1 MHRRAALAAPF
12 LLAGLRPA
20 SAQDA
25 RHLTIG
31 QSTNPSSI
39 DPHFFNGTPT
49 KALSAHLFDRL
60 VEQTPDTKLVPG
72 LALSWNT
79 LSDTVWEF
87 RLRPGVVFSDGHPL
101 TTDDVA
107 FTIERAP
114 NVPNSPGGFG
124 GVVRSIKRVE
134 IVDPLVIRFHTE
146 APAPNLPNDLSNLA
160 IISRHVGTG
169 AATEDY
175 NSGRAAI
182 GSGPYKLIRFVP
194 NERCEMERNDAW
206 WGPKPAWER
215 VTLRFIPN
223 APARSAALL
232 SGSVDMIDL
241 PSAND
246 IPVFRR
252 DPRFSV
258 VSRESTR
265 MVYIALDQG
274 RVEASPFVTDNAGR
288 VLPQNPLRELK
299 VRRALS
305 LAVNRTALAERIMQ
319 GTAVPTGQWMQRG
332 AWSYNPAISVP
343 PFDPDGAKRL
353 LAGAGFPQG
362 FRLTLHAAVDGRPT
376 DPATAQAV
384 AQMWTRIGV
393 QTAVETMP
401 ANSYNARG
409 ARQEFSAGIW
419 AWGSNS
425 GEAGYALVNVF
436 GTPDRAKGTGGYNR
450 SMYSNPDIDR
460 LRDRALS
467 TLDDTRREQLLMQAM
482 ADTMADV
489 AVVPLYQMVNFW
501 VTKRG
506 ITYEASGHE
515 RNMAMLARPLA

>member
-1 MHRRAALAAPF
+1 MMQRRALLATPF
-12 LLAGLRPA
+12 LAGLRPA
-20 SAQDA
+20 WAQDA

-31 QSTNPSSI
+31 QSNNPSSV

-72 LALSWNT
+72 LATSWT
-79 LSDTVWEF
+79 TPSETVWEF
-87 RLRPGVVFSDGHPL
+87 RLRPGVTFTDGRPL

-114 NVPNSPGGFG
+114 NVPNSPGGFA

-146 APAPNLPNDLSNLA
+146 APTPNLPNDLSNLA

-182 GSGPYKLIRFVP
+182 GSGPYKLVRFVP
-194 NERCEMERNDAW
+194 NERCEMERNENW

-223 APARSAALL
+223 AAARSAALL

-246 IPVFRR
+246 IPVFQR
-252 DPRFSV
+252 DGRFSV

-265 MVYIALDQG
+265 MVYVALDQG
-274 RVEASPFVTDNAGR
+274 RAEASPFVTDAAGR
-288 VLPQNPLRELK
+288 VLPQNPLRQLK
-299 VRRALS
+299 VRQALS
-305 LAVNRTALAERIMQ
+305 LAINRQGLAERIMQ

-332 AWSYNPAISVP
+332 AWSYNPAIPVP
-343 PFDPDGAKRL
+343 PFDPDGARRL
-353 LAGAGFPQG
+353 LAEAGFPQG

-376 DPATAQAV
+376 DPPTAQAI

-393 QTAVETMP
+393 QTSVETMP
-401 ANSYNARG
+401 ANAYNARG
-409 ARQEFSAGIW
+409 ARQEFSAGMW

-436 GTPDRAKGTGGYNR
+436 GTPDRARGTGSYNR
-450 SMYSNPDIDR
+450 SMYSNPHIDH
-460 LRDRALS
+460 LRDRALA
-467 TLDDTRREQLLMQAM
+467 TLDDAQRERLLMQAM
-482 ADTMADV
+482 AETMADL

-506 ITYEASGHE
+506 IAYEPSGHE
-515 RNMAMLARPLA
+515 RNMAMLARPA